1 MRKEKDGKRGR
12 KKKIIHVLDA
22 SAFVK
27 PEGLNLSEEIC
38 VTTHDVMEE
47 LKSLQAKI
55 TFDIFI
61 KGGMDV
67 LYPDGECIREAMER
81 AREIG
86 GKLSDADLS
95 VVALALYFK
104 KRGKEVAVVSDDYAV
119 QNLCVSLGI
128 KFRSVGARGIT
139 HSIKWVKKC
148 AHCNLRVDT
157 DENICP
163 RCGLSDFRWVPA
175 EKNKLRRK
183 N

>member
-1 MRKEKDGKRGR
+1 MREEKEGMEER
-12 KKKIIHVLDA
+12 KKKIIYVLDA

-27 PEGLNLSEEIC
+27 PEGSRLSEEIC
-38 VTTHDVMEE
+38 VTTHVVMEE

-55 TFDIFI
+55 TFDIFL

-67 LYPDGECIREAMER
+67 LYPDGECMKEVREKV
-81 AREIG
+81 REIG
-86 GKLSDADLS
+86 GKLSNADLS

-104 KRGKEVAVVSDDYAV
+104 KKGKEVVVVSDDYAV
-119 QNLCVSLGI
+119 QNLCVSLGLR
-128 KFRSVGARGIT
+128 FRGVGVRGIT

-148 AHCNLRVDT
+148 AHCNIRVDT
-157 DENICP
+157 DENTCP